1 MRWWECVDSCK
12 KPFNSKSAFE
22 DHIRDTHQNL
32 FIENQFPALVNM
44 QERQMKRETQIECP
58 LCKEMVPPSSHLRR
72 HLGKHQK
79 QLALFALPS
88 NLEQTEEENQ
98 SDIADNGPASKED
111 LASDTSRAGSEQDI
125 SAEMNLVGTN
135 RGSDLEAAPV
145 ASVPATSPEP
155 PAPATPPEPPAPGVD
170 DYDYEEQPILR
181 SRDDRILYFIPNDG
195 IDYSVI
201 RTEIQPF
208 LGPEASLT
216 RGKHPKLRF
225 QGVFAA
231 SH

>member
-22 DHIRDTHQNL
+22 DHIRRTHQNL

-44 QERQMKRETQIECP
+44 QERQMNRETQIECP
-58 LCKEMVPPSSHLRR
+58 LCKEMVPPSSHPRR

-88 NLEQTEEENQ
+88 NLGQLEEENE

-111 LASDTSRAGSEQDI
+111 SEQDI

-135 RGSDLEAAPV
+135 RGSDLEATPV
-145 ASVPATSPEP
+145 ASAPATSPEP
-155 PAPATPPEPPAPGVD
+155 PAPATPPEPPVPGV

-181 SRDDRILYFIPNDG
+181 PGDDRIVCFIPSDG

-201 RTEIQPF
+201 RADIQAF
-208 LGPEASLT
+208 LGPEASVT
-216 RGKHPKLRF
+216 RGKHPKVRF
-225 QGVFAA
+225 
-231 SH
+231 